1 MAFSLLWSFG
11 LIISILIFAVAIG
24 FCLGYAGISRK
35 SLAIVS
41 IGSIICTFILVY
53 AINLFKNQLN
63 LVMGAYNY
71 LLLFLIAF
79 VMMFIGYS
87 INKHD
92 EDKRNFT
99 KAISLSY
106 LCFMLTVV
114 MCVGSK
120 ESLFGLDSL
129 QISLLTVVLFGLVM
143 VMVFFGCRKFNII
156 DVSYN
161 SLGSMYFILGIY
173 CLVVSLFLPN
183 IIGLNMD
190 DMRPINVVSLQSVA
204 ITIILLIGVIVLGLV
219 YYKKNTLL
227 KWLNLC

>member
-227 KWLNLC
+227 K

>member
-99 KAISLSY
+99 KAISLSENWAAKP
-106 LCFMLTVV
+106 
-114 MCVGSK
+114 S
-120 ESLFGLDSL
+120 SP
-129 QISLLTVVLFGLVM
+129 
-143 VMVFFGCRKFNII
+143 CRAA
-156 DVSYN
+156 S
-161 SLGSMYFILGIY
+161 
-173 CLVVSLFLPN
+173 
-183 IIGLNMD
+183 
-190 DMRPINVVSLQSVA
+190 
-204 ITIILLIGVIVLGLV
+204 TIM
-219 YYKKNTLL
+219 KATA
-227 KWLNLC
+227 WTRWSFPSA

>member
-11 LIISILIFAVAIG
+11 LVISILIFAAAAG

-41 IGSIICTFILVY
+41 VGSIICTFILVY
-53 AINLFKNQLN
+53 GIELFKTQLN
-63 LVMGAYNY
+63 SIMGSYNY

-79 VMMFIGYS
+79 ILMFIGYS
-87 INKHD
+87 INKQNG
-92 EDKRNFT
+92 DKGNFM
-99 KAISLSY
+99 KVISLSY
-106 LCFMLTVV
+106 LCFILTLV

-120 ESLFGLDSL
+120 ESLFGLNSL
-129 QISLLTVVLFGLVM
+129 QISLLTAILFGLIM
-143 VMVFFGCRKFNII
+143 VIVFFSCKKFNVI

-190 DMRPINVVSLQSVA
+190 DMRPINVGSLESIA
-204 ITIILLIGVIVLGLV
+204 ATIVLLIVVIVLGLV

-227 KWLNLC
+227 K

>member
-79 VMMFIGYS
+79 IMMFIGYS

-227 KWLNLC
+227 K

>member
-87 INKHD
+87 INKNI
-92 EDKRNFT
+92 EDNE
-99 KAISLSY
+99 ISQRQFHCHIY
-106 LCFMLTVV
+106 VLC
-114 MCVGSK
+114 
-120 ESLFGLDSL
+120 
-129 QISLLTVVLFGLVM
+129 
-143 VMVFFGCRKFNII
+143 
-156 DVSYN
+156 
-161 SLGSMYFILGIY
+161 
-173 CLVVSLFLPN
+173 
-183 IIGLNMD
+183 
-190 DMRPINVVSLQSVA
+190 
-204 ITIILLIGVIVLGLV
+204 
-219 YYKKNTLL
+219 
-227 KWLNLC
+227 

>member
-79 VMMFIGYS
+79 IMMFIGYS

>member
-129 QISLLTVVLFGLVM
+129 QISSLTAVLCGLVM

-204 ITIILLIGVIVLGLV
+204 ITIILLIVVIVLGLV

-227 KWLNLC
+227 K

>member
-79 VMMFIGYS
+79 IMMFIGYS

-129 QISLLTVVLFGLVM
+129 QVSLLTAVLFGLVM

-227 KWLNLC
+227 K